1 MKKLVVTAL
10 ALFSLVIS
18 FSQSKN
24 NKAKDLINRSG
35 DHLMVQLATDHW
47 SGTPD
52 SIGSRMK
59 ALGRGANIYVMMN
72 KPFKSNPK
80 LSLAFGIGVGTS
92 NMYFKKMRVDIASS
106 STKLPFVNLD
116 SADRFKKYK
125 LTTAFLEIPLEFR
138 YTANPDNERKSIKF
152 AVGVKV
158 GTLLNAHTKGKN
170 LENKN
175 GTAIGSYTSKVS
187 TKSFFNSTRFAA
199 TARIGYGN
207 FSLFGSYQF
216 NNVFKDGVAPEIKPF
231 QIGLCLSGL

>member
-1 MKKLVVTAL
+1 MKKLAVTLL
-10 ALFSLVIS
+10 ALFCLIS
-18 FSQSKN
+18 GFSQSKN
-24 NKAKDLINRSG
+24 NKTKDLINRSG
-35 DHLMVQLATDHW
+35 DHLMIQLATDHW

-52 SIGSRMK
+52 SISGRMK
-59 ALGRGANIYVMMN
+59 ALGRGANVYVMLN

-92 NMYFKKMRVDIASS
+92 NMYFKKMRVDIAAT

-138 YTANPDNERKSIKF
+138 YTANPDNERKSLKF
-152 AVGVKV
+152 AIGVKA

-175 GTAIGSYTSKVS
+175 GTAIGGYTSKIS
-187 TKSFFNSTRFAA
+187 TKTFFNTTRFAA

-207 FSLFGSYQF
+207 FSLFGSYQI
-216 NNVFKDGVAPEIKPF
+216 NNVFKDGVAAEIKPF
-231 QIGLCLSGL
+231 QIGLCISGL